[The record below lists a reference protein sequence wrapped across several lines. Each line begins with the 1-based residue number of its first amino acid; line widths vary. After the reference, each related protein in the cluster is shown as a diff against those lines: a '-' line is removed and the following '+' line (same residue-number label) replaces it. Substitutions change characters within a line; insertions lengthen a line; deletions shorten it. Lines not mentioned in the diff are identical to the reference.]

1 MQRTILLFAFFLCTI
16 SFSFAQSNILRK
28 TEWTI
33 EETKQWAE
41 SQKKFPTWH
50 GALLYQGTDS
60 VHHHFI
66 SRVMDE
72 WVFFKIKKTE
82 LKLTEEKPYNQTS
95 SGPLGY
101 YYVDATSGFKKTKE
115 FESITK

>member
-1 MQRTILLFAFFLCTI
+1 MYRSLTVFIFAICSV
-16 SFSFAQSNILRK
+16 SFSSAQSNILRK
-28 TEWTI
+28 TEWTL

-41 SQKKFPTWH
+41 SQKKFPTWY
-50 GALLYQGTDS
+50 GALLYQGSDS

-72 WVFFKIKKTE
+72 WVFFKIKTSG
-82 LKLTEEKPYNQTS
+82 LKLAEEMPYRQTS

-101 YYVDATSGFKKTKE
+101 YYVDATNEFIKIKE
-115 FESITK
+115 NEIRQK

>member
-1 MQRTILLFAFFLCTI
+1 MQRLLFLFTFFICSI
-16 SFSFAQSNILRK
+16 SFSSAQSNILRK
-28 TEWTI
+28 TEWTV

-50 GALLYQGTDS
+50 GALLYQGSDS

-72 WVFFKIKKTE
+72 WVFFQIKKEE
-82 LKLTEEKPYNQTS
+82 LKLVEEKPYKKTS
-95 SGPLGY
+95 SAPLGY
-101 YYVDATSGFKKTKE
+101 YYVDASNNFIKTKDIE
-115 FESITK
+115 